1 MQNTNRNDKL
11 YIRTYREI
19 RKYIVQNNLQPGDLL
34 PTEQK
39 LCETL
44 GVSRNVLRES
54 IKSMELMGMVRACPG
69 KGTEVQAFNLDFIL
83 QNVLFF
89 QVGPQEEHSIR
100 EMFGVRKVLELA
112 YMRQAFHAMTEE
124 DVRALRSL
132 ADAMRDSSR
141 ELSQSYTSFVENI
154 SGGLSRTMGL
164 FEENMHAVVSL
175 LDGKLE
181 SIEKTAKTAQSA
193 YTDKADRLNAGT
205 DGLLSALS
213 QLQRALGDMT
223 RSVQAAGDALGE
235 KADKEG

>member
-132 ADAMRDSSR
+132 ADAMRDNWSR
-141 ELSQSYTSFVENI
+141 GVFFIQEDKDFHLT
-154 SGGLSRTMGL
+154 L
-164 FEENMHAVVSL
+164 FRSLHNDVLLSL
-175 LDGKLE
+175 LEAIWSVDDGFELE
-181 SIEKTAKTAQSA
+181 KKQPHLEQTVTKHEAIVA
-193 YTDKADRLNAGT
+193 
-205 DGLLSALS
+205 ALENHS
-213 QLQRALGDMT
+213 YPAFARAMEAHFSSGKYLGMT
-223 RSVQAAGDALGE
+223 SYE
-235 KADKEG
+235 EF

>member
-54 IKSMELMGMVRACPG
+54 IKSMELMGMVRAYPG
-69 KGTEVQAFNLDFIL
+69 KGTLVQAFNLDFIF

-89 QVGPQEEHSIR
+89 QIGPQEEHSIR

-132 ADAMRDSSR
+132 ADAMRDNWSR
-141 ELSQSYTSFVENI
+141 GVFFIQEDKDFHLT
-154 SGGLSRTMGL
+154 L
-164 FEENMHAVVSL
+164 FRSLHNDVLLSL
-175 LDGKLE
+175 LEAIWSVDDGFELE
-181 SIEKTAKTAQSA
+181 KKQPHLEQTVTKHEAIVA
-193 YTDKADRLNAGT
+193 
-205 DGLLSALS
+205 ALENHS
-213 QLQRALGDMT
+213 YPAFARAMEAHFSSGKYLGMT
-223 RSVQAAGDALGE
+223 SYE
-235 KADKEG
+235 EF

>member
-132 ADAMRDSSR
+132 ADAMRDNWSR
-141 ELSQSYTSFVENI
+141 GVFFIQEDKDF
-154 SGGLSRTMGL
+154 GLTL
-164 FEENMHAVVSL
+164 FRSLHNDVLLSL
-175 LDGKLE
+175 LEAIWSVDDGFELE
-181 SIEKTAKTAQSA
+181 KKQPHLEQTVTKHEAIVA
-193 YTDKADRLNAGT
+193 
-205 DGLLSALS
+205 ALENHS
-213 QLQRALGDMT
+213 YPAFARAMEAHFSSGKYLGMT
-223 RSVQAAGDALGE
+223 SYE
-235 KADKEG
+235 EF

>member
-132 ADAMRDSSR
+132 ADAMRDNWSR
-141 ELSQSYTSFVENI
+141 GVFFIQEDKDFHLT
-154 SGGLSRTMGL
+154 L
-164 FEENMHAVVSL
+164 FRSLHKDVLLSL
-175 LDGKLE
+175 LEAIWSVDDGFELE
-181 SIEKTAKTAQSA
+181 KKQPHLEQTVTKHEAIVA
-193 YTDKADRLNAGT
+193 
-205 DGLLSALS
+205 ALENHS
-213 QLQRALGDMT
+213 YPAFARAMEAHFSSGKYLGMT
-223 RSVQAAGDALGE
+223 SYE
-235 KADKEG
+235 EF

>member
-19 RKYIVQNNLQPGDLL
+19 RKYIVQNNLHPLATITKVMH

-100 EMFGVRKVLELA
+100 EMFGVRKVLELGVDLLQG
-112 YMRQAFHAMTEE
+112 YC
-124 DVRALRSL
+124 L
-132 ADAMRDSSR
+132 ARPAAVPPP
-141 ELSQSYTSFVENI
+141 LSKE
-154 SGGLSRTMGL
+154 
-164 FEENMHAVVSL
+164 A
-175 LDGKLE
+175 
-181 SIEKTAKTAQSA
+181 
-193 YTDKADRLNAGT
+193 ADIIHRMK
-205 DGLLSALS
+205 
-213 QLQRALGDMT
+213 RC
-223 RSVQAAGDALGE
+223 
-235 KADKEG
+235 

>member
-132 ADAMRDSSR
+132 ADAMRDNWSR
-141 ELSQSYTSFVENI
+141 GVFFIQEDKDFHLT
-154 SGGLSRTMGL
+154 L
-164 FEENMHAVVSL
+164 FRSLHNDVLLSL
-175 LDGKLE
+175 LEAIWSVDDGFELE
-181 SIEKTAKTAQSA
+181 KKQPQLEQTVTKHEAIVA
-193 YTDKADRLNAGT
+193 
-205 DGLLSALS
+205 ALENHS
-213 QLQRALGDMT
+213 YPAFARAMEAHFSSGKYLGMT
-223 RSVQAAGDALGE
+223 SYE
-235 KADKEG
+235 EF

>member
-132 ADAMRDSSR
+132 ADAMRDNWSR
-141 ELSQSYTSFVENI
+141 GVFFIQEDKDFHLT
-154 SGGLSRTMGL
+154 L
-164 FEENMHAVVSL
+164 FRSLHNDVLLSL
-175 LDGKLE
+175 LEAIWSVDDGFELE
-181 SIEKTAKTAQSA
+181 KKQPHLEQTVTKHEAIVA
-193 YTDKADRLNAGT
+193 
-205 DGLLSALS
+205 ALENHSYPAFARAMEAHFSSGKYLGMSS
-213 QLQRALGDMT
+213 QN
-223 RSVQAAGDALGE
+223 SS
-235 KADKEG
+235 

>member
-44 GVSRNVLRES
+44 GVSRNVLREA

-89 QVGPQEEHSIR
+89 QMGPQEEHSIR

-124 DVRALRSL
+124 DVRTLRSL
-132 ADAMRDSSR
+132 ADAMRDNWSR
-141 ELSQSYTSFVENI
+141 GVFFIQEDKDFHLT
-154 SGGLSRTMGL
+154 L
-164 FEENMHAVVSL
+164 FRSLHNDVLLSL
-175 LDGKLE
+175 LEAIWSVDDGFELE
-181 SIEKTAKTAQSA
+181 KKQPHLEQTVTKHEAIVA
-193 YTDKADRLNAGT
+193 
-205 DGLLSALS
+205 ALENHS
-213 QLQRALGDMT
+213 YPAFARAMEAHFSSGKYLGMT
-223 RSVQAAGDALGE
+223 SYE
-235 KADKEG
+235 EF

>member
-132 ADAMRDSSR
+132 ADAMRDNWSR
-141 ELSQSYTSFVENI
+141 GVFFIQEDKDFHLT
-154 SGGLSRTMGL
+154 L
-164 FEENMHAVVSL
+164 FRSLHNDVLLSL
-175 LDGKLE
+175 LEAIWSVDDGFELE
-181 SIEKTAKTAQSA
+181 KKQPHLEQTVTKHEAIVAVLENHSYPAFA
-193 YTDKADRLNAGT
+193 
-205 DGLLSALS
+205 
-213 QLQRALGDMT
+213 RAMEAHFSSGKYLGMT
-223 RSVQAAGDALGE
+223 SYE
-235 KADKEG
+235 EF

>member
-69 KGTEVQAFNLDFIL
+69 KGTEVQTFNLDFIL

-132 ADAMRDSSR
+132 ADAMRDNWSR
-141 ELSQSYTSFVENI
+141 GVFFIQEDKDFHLT
-154 SGGLSRTMGL
+154 L
-164 FEENMHAVVSL
+164 FRSLHNDVLLSL
-175 LDGKLE
+175 LEAIWSVDDGFELE
-181 SIEKTAKTAQSA
+181 KKQPHLEQTVTKHEAIVA
-193 YTDKADRLNAGT
+193 
-205 DGLLSALS
+205 ALENHS
-213 QLQRALGDMT
+213 YPAFARAMEAHFSSGKYLGMT
-223 RSVQAAGDALGE
+223 SYE
-235 KADKEG
+235 EF

>member
-112 YMRQAFHAMTEE
+112 YMRQAFHTMTEE

-132 ADAMRDSSR
+132 ADAMRDNWSR
-141 ELSQSYTSFVENI
+141 GVFFIQEDKDFHLT
-154 SGGLSRTMGL
+154 L
-164 FEENMHAVVSL
+164 FRSLHNDVLLSL
-175 LDGKLE
+175 LEAIWSVDDGFELE
-181 SIEKTAKTAQSA
+181 KKQPHLEQTVTKHEAIVA
-193 YTDKADRLNAGT
+193 
-205 DGLLSALS
+205 ALENHS
-213 QLQRALGDMT
+213 YPAFARAMEAHFSSGKYLGMT
-223 RSVQAAGDALGE
+223 SYE
-235 KADKEG
+235 EF

>member
-132 ADAMRDSSR
+132 ADAMRDNWSR
-141 ELSQSYTSFVENI
+141 GVFFIQEDKDFHLT
-154 SGGLSRTMGL
+154 L
-164 FEENMHAVVSL
+164 FRSLHNDVLLSL
-175 LDGKLE
+175 LEAIWSVDDGFELE
-181 SIEKTAKTAQSA
+181 KKQPHLEQTVTKHEAIVAALENHSYPA
-193 YTDKADRLNAGT
+193 YA
-205 DGLLSALS
+205 
-213 QLQRALGDMT
+213 RAMEAHFSSGKYLGMT
-223 RSVQAAGDALGE
+223 SYE
-235 KADKEG
+235 EF

>member
-1 MQNTNRNDKL
+1 MQNTNRDDKL

-132 ADAMRDSSR
+132 ADAMRDNWSR
-141 ELSQSYTSFVENI
+141 GVFFIQEDKDFHLT
-154 SGGLSRTMGL
+154 L
-164 FEENMHAVVSL
+164 FRSLHNDVLLSL
-175 LDGKLE
+175 LEAIWSVDDGFELE
-181 SIEKTAKTAQSA
+181 KKQPHLEQTVTKHEAIVA
-193 YTDKADRLNAGT
+193 
-205 DGLLSALS
+205 ALENHS
-213 QLQRALGDMT
+213 YPAFARAMEAHFSSGKYLGMT
-223 RSVQAAGDALGE
+223 SYE
-235 KADKEG
+235 EF

>member
-89 QVGPQEEHSIR
+89 QMGPQEEHSIR

-132 ADAMRDSSR
+132 ADAMRDNWSR
-141 ELSQSYTSFVENI
+141 GVFFIQEDKDFHLT
-154 SGGLSRTMGL
+154 L
-164 FEENMHAVVSL
+164 FRSLHNDVLLSL
-175 LDGKLE
+175 LEAIWSVDDGFELE
-181 SIEKTAKTAQSA
+181 KKQPHLEQTVTKHEAIVA
-193 YTDKADRLNAGT
+193 
-205 DGLLSALS
+205 ALENHS
-213 QLQRALGDMT
+213 YPAFARAMEAHFSSGKYLGMT
-223 RSVQAAGDALGE
+223 SYE
-235 KADKEG
+235 EF

>member
-132 ADAMRDSSR
+132 ADAMRDNWSR
-141 ELSQSYTSFVENI
+141 GVFFIQEDKNFHLT
-154 SGGLSRTMGL
+154 L
-164 FEENMHAVVSL
+164 FRSLHNDVLLSL
-175 LDGKLE
+175 LEAIWSVDDGFELE
-181 SIEKTAKTAQSA
+181 KKQPHLEQTVTKHEAIVA
-193 YTDKADRLNAGT
+193 
-205 DGLLSALS
+205 ALENHS
-213 QLQRALGDMT
+213 YPAFARAMEAHFSSGKYLGMT
-223 RSVQAAGDALGE
+223 SYE
-235 KADKEG
+235 EF

>member
-11 YIRTYREI
+11 CIRTYREI

-132 ADAMRDSSR
+132 ADAMRDNWSR
-141 ELSQSYTSFVENI
+141 GVFFIQEDKDFHLT
-154 SGGLSRTMGL
+154 L
-164 FEENMHAVVSL
+164 FRSLHNDVLLSL
-175 LDGKLE
+175 LEAIWSVDDGFELE
-181 SIEKTAKTAQSA
+181 KKQPHLEQTVTKHEAIVA
-193 YTDKADRLNAGT
+193 
-205 DGLLSALS
+205 ALENHS
-213 QLQRALGDMT
+213 YPAFARAMEAHFSSGKYLGMT
-223 RSVQAAGDALGE
+223 SYE
-235 KADKEG
+235 EF

>member
-132 ADAMRDSSR
+132 ADAMRDNWSR
-141 ELSQSYTSFVENI
+141 GVFFIQEDKDFHLT
-154 SGGLSRTMGL
+154 L
-164 FEENMHAVVSL
+164 FRSLHNDVLLSL
-175 LDGKLE
+175 LEAIWSVDDGFELE
-181 SIEKTAKTAQSA
+181 KKQPHLEQTVTKHEAIVAALENHSYPAFARAMEAHFSSGK
-193 YTDKADRLNAGT
+193 YTG
-205 DGLLSALS
+205 
-213 QLQRALGDMT
+213 MT
-223 RSVQAAGDALGE
+223 SYE
-235 KADKEG
+235 EF

>member
-44 GVSRNVLRES
+44 DVSRNVLRES

-132 ADAMRDSSR
+132 ADAMRDNWSR
-141 ELSQSYTSFVENI
+141 GVFFIQEDKDFHLT
-154 SGGLSRTMGL
+154 L
-164 FEENMHAVVSL
+164 FRSLHNDVLLSL
-175 LDGKLE
+175 LEAIWSVDDGFELE
-181 SIEKTAKTAQSA
+181 KKQPHLEQTVTKHEAIVA
-193 YTDKADRLNAGT
+193 
-205 DGLLSALS
+205 ALENHS
-213 QLQRALGDMT
+213 YPAFARAMEAHFSSGKYLGMT
-223 RSVQAAGDALGE
+223 SYE
-235 KADKEG
+235 EF

>member
-132 ADAMRDSSR
+132 ADAIRDNWSR
-141 ELSQSYTSFVENI
+141 GVFFIQEDKDFHLT
-154 SGGLSRTMGL
+154 L
-164 FEENMHAVVSL
+164 FRSLHNDVLLSL
-175 LDGKLE
+175 LEAIWSVDDGFELE
-181 SIEKTAKTAQSA
+181 KKQPHLEQTVTKHEAIVA
-193 YTDKADRLNAGT
+193 
-205 DGLLSALS
+205 ALENHS
-213 QLQRALGDMT
+213 YPAFARAMEAHFSSGKYLGMT
-223 RSVQAAGDALGE
+223 SYE
-235 KADKEG
+235 EF

>member
-132 ADAMRDSSR
+132 ADAMRDNWSR
-141 ELSQSYTSFVENI
+141 GVFFIQEDKDFHLTLFRSLHNDVLLSLLEAIWSVDDGFELEKKQPHLEQTVTKHEAIVAALENHSYTAFARAMEAHFS
-154 SGGLSRTMGL
+154 SGKYLGMTSY
-164 FEENMHAVVSL
+164 EEF
-175 LDGKLE
+175 
-181 SIEKTAKTAQSA
+181 
-193 YTDKADRLNAGT
+193 
-205 DGLLSALS
+205 
-213 QLQRALGDMT
+213 
-223 RSVQAAGDALGE
+223 
-235 KADKEG
+235 

>member
-100 EMFGVRKVLELA
+100 EMFGVRKVLDLA

-124 DVRALRSL
+124 EVRALRSL
-132 ADAMRDSSR
+132 ADAMRDNWSR
-141 ELSQSYTSFVENI
+141 GVFFIQEDKDFHLT
-154 SGGLSRTMGL
+154 L
-164 FEENMHAVVSL
+164 FRSLHNDVLLSL
-175 LDGKLE
+175 LEAIWSVDDGFELE
-181 SIEKTAKTAQSA
+181 KKQPHLEQTVTKHEAIVA
-193 YTDKADRLNAGT
+193 
-205 DGLLSALS
+205 ALENHS
-213 QLQRALGDMT
+213 YPAFARAMEAHFSSGKYLGMT
-223 RSVQAAGDALGE
+223 SYE
-235 KADKEG
+235 EF

>member
-132 ADAMRDSSR
+132 ADAMRENWSR
-141 ELSQSYTSFVENI
+141 GVFFIQEDKDFHLT
-154 SGGLSRTMGL
+154 L
-164 FEENMHAVVSL
+164 FRSLHNDVLLSL
-175 LDGKLE
+175 LEAIWSVDDGFELE
-181 SIEKTAKTAQSA
+181 KKQPHLEQTVTKHEAIVA
-193 YTDKADRLNAGT
+193 
-205 DGLLSALS
+205 ALENHS
-213 QLQRALGDMT
+213 YPAFARAMEAHFSSGKYLGMT
-223 RSVQAAGDALGE
+223 SYE
-235 KADKEG
+235 EF

>member
-132 ADAMRDSSR
+132 ADAMRDNWSR
-141 ELSQSYTSFVENI
+141 GVFFIQEDKNFHLT
-154 SGGLSRTMGL
+154 L
-164 FEENMHAVVSL
+164 FRSLHNDVLLSL
-175 LDGKLE
+175 LEAIWSVDDGFELE
-181 SIEKTAKTAQSA
+181 KKQPHLEQTVTKHEAIIA
-193 YTDKADRLNAGT
+193 
-205 DGLLSALS
+205 ALENHS
-213 QLQRALGDMT
+213 YPAFARAMEAHFSSGKYLGMT
-223 RSVQAAGDALGE
+223 SYE
-235 KADKEG
+235 EF

>member
-132 ADAMRDSSR
+132 ADAMRDNWSR
-141 ELSQSYTSFVENI
+141 GVFFIQEDKGFHLT
-154 SGGLSRTMGL
+154 L
-164 FEENMHAVVSL
+164 FRSLHNDVLLSL
-175 LDGKLE
+175 LEAIWSVDDGFELE
-181 SIEKTAKTAQSA
+181 KKQPHLEQTVTKHEAIVA
-193 YTDKADRLNAGT
+193 
-205 DGLLSALS
+205 ALENHS
-213 QLQRALGDMT
+213 YPAFARAMEAHFSSGKYLGMT
-223 RSVQAAGDALGE
+223 SYE
-235 KADKEG
+235 EF

>member
-89 QVGPQEEHSIR
+89 QVGPQEEPAIR

-132 ADAMRDSSR
+132 ADAMRDNWSR
-141 ELSQSYTSFVENI
+141 GVFFIQEDKDFHLT
-154 SGGLSRTMGL
+154 L
-164 FEENMHAVVSL
+164 FRSLHNDVLLSL
-175 LDGKLE
+175 LEAIWSVDDGFELE
-181 SIEKTAKTAQSA
+181 KKQPHLEQTVTKHEAIVA
-193 YTDKADRLNAGT
+193 
-205 DGLLSALS
+205 ALENHS
-213 QLQRALGDMT
+213 YPAFARAMEAHFSSGKYLGMT
-223 RSVQAAGDALGE
+223 SYE
-235 KADKEG
+235 EF

>member
-132 ADAMRDSSR
+132 ADAMRDNWSRGVFFIQEDKDFHLTLFSS
-141 ELSQSYTSFVENI
+141 LHNDV
-154 SGGLSRTMGL
+154 LL
-164 FEENMHAVVSL
+164 SL
-175 LDGKLE
+175 LEAIWSVDDGFELE
-181 SIEKTAKTAQSA
+181 KKQPHLEQTVTKHEAIVA
-193 YTDKADRLNAGT
+193 
-205 DGLLSALS
+205 ALENHS
-213 QLQRALGDMT
+213 YPAFARAMEAHFSSGKYLGMT
-223 RSVQAAGDALGE
+223 SYE
-235 KADKEG
+235 EF

>member
-83 QNVLFF
+83 HNVLFF

-132 ADAMRDSSR
+132 ADAMRDNWSR
-141 ELSQSYTSFVENI
+141 GVFFIQEDKDFHLT
-154 SGGLSRTMGL
+154 L
-164 FEENMHAVVSL
+164 FRSLHNDVLLSL
-175 LDGKLE
+175 LEAIWSVDDGFELE
-181 SIEKTAKTAQSA
+181 KKQPHLEQTVTKHEAIVA
-193 YTDKADRLNAGT
+193 
-205 DGLLSALS
+205 ALENHS
-213 QLQRALGDMT
+213 YPAFARAMEAHFSSGKYLGMT
-223 RSVQAAGDALGE
+223 SYE
-235 KADKEG
+235 EF

>member
-1 MQNTNRNDKL
+1 MHNTNRNDKL

-132 ADAMRDSSR
+132 ADAMRDNWSR
-141 ELSQSYTSFVENI
+141 GVFFIQEDKDFHLT
-154 SGGLSRTMGL
+154 L
-164 FEENMHAVVSL
+164 FRSLHNDVLLSL
-175 LDGKLE
+175 LEAIWSVDDGFELE
-181 SIEKTAKTAQSA
+181 KKQPHLEQTVTKHEAIVA
-193 YTDKADRLNAGT
+193 
-205 DGLLSALS
+205 ALENHS
-213 QLQRALGDMT
+213 YPAFARAMEAHFSSGKYLGMT
-223 RSVQAAGDALGE
+223 SYE
-235 KADKEG
+235 EF

>member
-34 PTEQK
+34 PTEQR

-54 IKSMELMGMVRACPG
+54 IKSMELMGMVRAYPG
-69 KGTEVQAFNLDFIL
+69 KGTLVQAFNLDFIF

-89 QVGPQEEHSIR
+89 QIGPQEEHSIR

-132 ADAMRDSSR
+132 ADAMRDNWSR
-141 ELSQSYTSFVENI
+141 GVFFIQEDKNFHLT
-154 SGGLSRTMGL
+154 L
-164 FEENMHAVVSL
+164 FRSLHNDVLLSL
-175 LDGKLE
+175 LEAIWSVDDGFELE
-181 SIEKTAKTAQSA
+181 KKQPHLEQTVTKHEAIVA
-193 YTDKADRLNAGT
+193 
-205 DGLLSALS
+205 ALENHS
-213 QLQRALGDMT
+213 YPAFARAMEAHFSSGKYLGMT
-223 RSVQAAGDALGE
+223 SYE
-235 KADKEG
+235 EF